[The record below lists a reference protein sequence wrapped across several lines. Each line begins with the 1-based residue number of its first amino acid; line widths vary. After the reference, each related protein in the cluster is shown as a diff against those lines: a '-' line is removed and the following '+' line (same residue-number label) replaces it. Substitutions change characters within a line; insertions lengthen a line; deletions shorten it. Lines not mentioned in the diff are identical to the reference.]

1 MGLGA
6 GRAVTPVDP
15 LTVAVAV
22 DEVLDRLAIPYV
34 IGGSVASSVLGEP
47 RSTLDL
53 DIMIDANDAVRRLA
67 IALSPDF
74 HVDQEEAVDSFRQQ
88 PSFNAI
94 HFGTAMKVNFFPAEA
109 LGRQQIARRKLVT
122 ARPGAAPL
130 YFYSA
135 EDLIIRKLLWFRAGN
150 ETSSRQWRDVVSL
163 IKLAPIDPPTLLQ
176 RAREQSVEDLL
187 LRAAREAGHP
197 IDA

>member
-1 MGLGA
+1 
-6 GRAVTPVDP
+6 VTPVDP

-22 DEVLDRLAIPYV
+22 VEVLDRLAIPYV

-53 DIMIDANDAVRRLA
+53 DIMIDANDEAVRRLA

-74 HVDQEEAVDSFRQQ
+74 YVDQEDAVESFRQQ
-88 PSFNAI
+88 RSFNAI
-94 HFGTAMKVNFFPAEA
+94 HFGTAMKVDFFPAEA
-109 LGRQQIARRKLVT
+109 LGRQQIARRKQIV
-122 ARPGAAPL
+122 ARPGTAPL

-150 ETSSRQWRDVVSL
+150 EMSSRQWRDVVSL
-163 IKLAPIDPPTLLQ
+163 MKLAPIDSATLLH
-176 RAREQSVEDLL
+176 RAREQNVEDLL
-187 LRAAREAGHP
+187 LRAAREAGHRL
-197 IDA
+197 DA